1 MNWPQNAEFLYSY
14 EEEKD
19 LQSGETHLPHWNKM
33 CQETRVSDQKKS
45 RYWAEIHMETQ
56 TQPMV
61 TPEADEVSDEDF
73 SDMNPSS
80 PATGP
85 PPSAEQRGRSR
96 RDERSRS
103 RERTP
108 PHSSSQEVDED

>member
-1 MNWPQNAEFLYSY
+1 
-14 EEEKD
+14 
-19 LQSGETHLPHWNKM
+19 
-33 CQETRVSDQKKS
+33 
-45 RYWAEIHMETQ
+45 
-56 TQPMV
+56 MV

-96 RDERSRS
+96 RDERDLDRVSEHLHIHLR
-103 RERTP
+103 RT
-108 PHSSSQEVDED
+108 